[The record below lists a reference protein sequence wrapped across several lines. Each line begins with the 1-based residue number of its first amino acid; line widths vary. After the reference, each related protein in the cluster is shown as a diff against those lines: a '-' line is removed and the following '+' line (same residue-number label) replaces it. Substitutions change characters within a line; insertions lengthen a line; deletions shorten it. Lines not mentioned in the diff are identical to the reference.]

1 LRPGFYALDAIESG
15 SEGADADSA
24 SENATTTMKVDK
36 GVEKSDVMCD
46 ILLQSIACWCGC
58 VMLWDNGYVCAK
70 SEKRQEINLESSP
83 VHAM

>member
-1 LRPGFYALDAIESG
+1 MREYNKRSDEDGRGTGKSRDQDFTHWMRESG

-58 VMLWDNGYVCAK
+58 DVMG
-70 SEKRQEINLESSP
+70 
-83 VHAM
+83 